1 MDFVDKQVI
10 VLGAGISGFAVA
22 KLARKLGAHVV
33 LSDTKT
39 EDKIKFDLNELRA
52 CGVKVVLGPQQ
63 DSLLTGLDYLIL
75 SPGVPIAIPLVAK
88 AKQLGVEIMSE
99 VEVAYRLAQVPIYA
113 ITGTNGKTTTTTLL
127 GELLKTLQK
136 NVGIGGNI
144 GEPLCDEV
152 IRVGPTGCVAA
163 EISSYQLESVSKFKP
178 HIAAV
183 LNVTPDH
190 IARHGSVDVYQQVK
204 ERIFQQQTKTDYL
217 VLNYDDARTRSM
229 AARASGKVMFFSR
242 LETLKDG
249 AFIQDDWF
257 VILWDQQI
265 YRICAVK
272 DMQIKGGHNIEN
284 ALAAISIAFLAGVD
298 TIAMVE
304 VLKNFAGVEHRIE
317 PVRTLGQVTYY
328 NDSKATNPESAI
340 KALET
345 FDGHIILIA
354 GGHDKNTDLTGFME
368 RVCEKVDQLIL
379 IGAAAVRFKEAAIK
393 SGFSVTKIH
402 DAGYSM
408 EDAVCL
414 THQLAQYP
422 QVVLLSP
429 ACASFDMFDGYEERG
444 RVFKKLV
451 QQLK

>member
-39 EDKIKFDLNELRA
+39 EDKIKLDLHELRA
-52 CGVKVVLGPQQ
+52 CGVTVVLGPQQ
-63 DSLLTGLDYLIL
+63 DSLLAGLDYLIL
-75 SPGVPIAIPLVAK
+75 SPGVPMAIPLVAK

-99 VEVAYRLAQVPIYA
+99 VEVAYRLTQVPIYA

-127 GELLKTLQK
+127 GELLKTLQQ

-152 IRVGPTGCVAA
+152 MRVGSTGCVAA

-190 IARHGSVDVYQQVK
+190 IARHGSVDAYQKVK
-204 ERIFQQQTKTDYL
+204 ERIFQQQTKADYL
-217 VLNYDDARTRSM
+217 VLNYDDVRTRSM
-229 AARASGKVMFFSR
+229 SARACGKVMFFSR
-242 LETLKDG
+242 LETLKEG
-249 AFIQDDWF
+249 AFIQDNYF
-257 VILWDQQI
+257 VIIWNQQI

-272 DMQIKGGHNIEN
+272 DMQIKGGHNVEN

-298 TIAMVE
+298 TIAMVK

-317 PVRTLGQVTYY
+317 PVRTIGQVPYY

-354 GGHDKNTDLTGFME
+354 GGHDKNTDLTDLMK

-379 IGAAAVRFKEAAIK
+379 IGAAAARFKEAAIK
-393 SGFSVTKIH
+393 NGFSAANIH
-402 DAGYSM
+402 ETGYSM
-408 EDAVCL
+408 EAATRL
-414 THQLAQYP
+414 AYQLAQYP

>member
-152 IRVGPTGCVAA
+152 MRVGPTGCVAA

-242 LETLKDG
+242 LETLTEG

-257 VILWDQQI
+257 VILWNQQI

-272 DMQIKGGHNIEN
+272 DMKIKGGHNVEN

-298 TIAMVE
+298 TIAMVD

-317 PVRTLGQVTYY
+317 PVRTLNQVPYY

-345 FDGHIILIA
+345 FEGHIILLA
-354 GGHDKNTDLTGFME
+354 GGHDKNTDLTDFME

-379 IGAAAVRFKEAAIK
+379 IGAAAARFKEAAIK
-393 SGFSVTKIH
+393 SGFSANNIH

-429 ACASFDMFDGYEERG
+429 ACESFDMFDGYEERG